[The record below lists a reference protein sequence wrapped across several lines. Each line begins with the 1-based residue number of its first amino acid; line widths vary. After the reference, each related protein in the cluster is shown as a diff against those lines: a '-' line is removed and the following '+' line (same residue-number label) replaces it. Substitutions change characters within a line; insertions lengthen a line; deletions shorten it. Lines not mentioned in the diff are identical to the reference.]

1 MAGPAGPPTTAL
13 FDGDTVCSCTVQ
25 CLHLCMIAY
34 CCCSFIS
41 GQWLFIIVTFLTVV
55 VVCCDTLNVRII
67 YCVFRRVVP
76 LCCIIY
82 YAAYSRCLSQ
92 SDHTLLSNK
101 YAVCRVLVWY
111 CDSCAFISRLCSVCV
126 VYIAM
131 LEAVGNVLAACVQ
144 FLSRPT
150 MWVIFGVW
158 KYISWNSSYSL
169 LCKQSD
175 LTDRWVESICQVIK
189 CGNADGAVFWNT
201 PCHSRLSYL

>member
-1 MAGPAGPPTTAL
+1 MP
-13 FDGDTVCSCTVQ
+13 
-25 CLHLCMIAY
+25 
-34 CCCSFIS
+34 
-41 GQWLFIIVTFLTVV
+41 
-55 VVCCDTLNVRII
+55 
-67 YCVFRRVVP
+67 
-76 LCCIIY
+76 
-82 YAAYSRCLSQ
+82 
-92 SDHTLLSNK
+92 
-101 YAVCRVLVWY
+101 
-111 CDSCAFISRLCSVCV
+111 
-126 VYIAM
+126 
-131 LEAVGNVLAACVQ
+131 EAVGNVLAACVQ